1 MVLTDTL
8 SSKYIC
14 FHLINISNKLNST
27 LKIELAKPNK
37 SEMFEL
43 KSYEKFR
50 DTEDVRFFDISINNS
65 NFRDL
70 VIHNGPAV
78 SPPNDKELGNWQF
91 YIHHKQEDNLLAI
104 SGGRTF
110 YLVNLGWEY
119 PFYKVR
125 LESCGLILKIPRGT
139 FHRSVSDEN
148 GSVVLNQA
156 IRDKEGSVETEFK
169 VTNSKDNKKLHD
181 CITNLQPKFKIYSVK

>member
-1 MVLTDTL
+1 
-8 SSKYIC
+8 
-14 FHLINISNKLNST
+14 
-27 LKIELAKPNK
+27 
-37 SEMFEL
+37 MFEL

-50 DTEDVRFFDISINNS
+50 DTKDVRFFDISIKDS

-70 VIHNGPAV
+70 VIHSGPAI
-78 SPPNDKELGNWQF
+78 SPPNAGIKDNWQF
-91 YIHHKQEDNLLAI
+91 YIHHNQEDNLLAI

-110 YLVNLGWEY
+110 YLVNFGWDY

-139 FHRSVSDEN
+139 YHRSISDQD

-156 IRDKEGSVETEFK
+156 IRDKEGTVESEFK
-169 VTNSKDNKKLHD
+169 VINSKDEESLAY
-181 CITNLQPKFKIYSVK
+181 CIKNFQPKIKFYSIK